1 MMSSMRAN
9 FIIGIPIEIQI
20 TLNKYIEEILQQPR
34 KQVKIITII
43 SKESYVDIF
52 KNSLD
57 NFDVVDWDY
66 KELYRENNF
75 TFSRF
80 DIKRTLYKHIIN
92 GNFLV
97 VQKGKVAYIITG
109 ESGKFITSGI
119 NFITKRLFPKVIIAY
134 LTSSEI
140 YNLLQYFGRHIE
152 KKLYYKNEV
161 KKRMFGKR
169 QTDVGYM
176 IGKSKKRLS
185 LFEEAFKKAHR
196 DNLWIDKITI
206 FSEDYEYYFDLS
218 RDGVLKIK
226 MGTFGEYYPLLL
238 KIGEI
243 YLDRMK
249 FYENRGRMNQP
260 HLEIN
265 PIKLPLEDKLFME
278 EDIREQFIEVIKNY
292 TNCQYSIVYSGNPH
306 IHVNII
312 DKIDNSM
319 FSIKTYYSDSLIIS
333 PQVKTS
339 EASLIR
345 FTKHL
350 LENFRE
356 SNAQN
361 FRSESS

>member
-1 MMSSMRAN
+1 MMT
-9 FIIGIPIEIQI
+9 IPSEIQI
-20 TLNKYIEEILQQPR
+20 TLNKYIDEILKQPR

-43 SKESYVDIF
+43 SKESYVDAF
-52 KNSLD
+52 RNSLD
-57 NFDVVDWDY
+57 YSDVIEWDH
-66 KELYRENNF
+66 KELYSEENII
-75 TFSRF
+75 FSRF
-80 DIKRTLYKHIIN
+80 NIKRTLYKHTIN
-92 GNFLV
+92 DNFIV
-97 VQKGKVAYIITG
+97 IQRGKVAYIITG
-109 ESGKFITSGI
+109 GSRRFITSGI
-119 NFITKRLFPKVIIAY
+119 YFITKRLFPEVIIAY
-134 LTSSEI
+134 LTASEI
-140 YNLLQYFGRHIE
+140 YDLLQYFSRYID

-161 KKRMFGKR
+161 RKRMFGKR

-196 DNLWIDKITI
+196 EVQWIDKITI

-226 MGTFGEYYPLLL
+226 KGTFMEYYPLLL
-238 KIGEI
+238 KIGEK
-243 YLDRMK
+243 YLSRVK
-249 FYENRGRMNQP
+249 FYENRGRMYQP
-260 HLEIN
+260 HLEIK
-265 PIKLPLEDKLFME
+265 PIKLPLDNKIFME

-333 PQVKTS
+333 PQAKTS

-356 SNAQN
+356 SKAEN